1 MYIVERLRVEEE
13 RHEVLAVLRPEGG
26 GEAERVRLTV
36 PDCDSLG
43 LAEGTLLSEEAHDA
57 LLAAGEK
64 LACVQ
69 KAFALLSYG
78 DYSSRRLT
86 EKLRRY
92 FPPAVCERTVSLLA
106 ERGYVDDDR
115 LAARYAKSYAELR
128 SYGPMRI
135 RRELFG
141 KGFSADV
148 IARAVEPYEEEDHS
162 ERIAELLER
171 KYPSADFSDPATRRK
186 ASDFL
191 RRSGYGWEEIS
202 AYFREGF

>member
-1 MYIVERLRVEEE
+1 MYIVERLKVAEA
-13 RHEVLAVLRPEGG
+13 RHEVTAVLRPEGG
-26 GEAERVRLTV
+26 GTAETVRLTV
-36 PDCDSLG
+36 PDCEALG
-43 LAEGTLLSEEAHDA
+43 LAEGAVLSEESRDA
-57 LLAAGEK
+57 VLEAAEK

-69 KAFALLSYG
+69 KALSLLSYG

-86 EKLRRY
+86 EKLRRH
-92 FPPAVCERTVSLLA
+92 FPPEVCARTVALLK

-115 LAARYAKSYAELR
+115 LAARYAKCYAR
-128 SYGPMRI
+128 IRCYGPARI
-135 RRELFG
+135 RQELFG

-148 IARAVEPYEEEDHS
+148 IARAVEPYAEEDHG

-171 KYPSADFSDPATRRK
+171 KFPSADFSDPVVRRK

-202 AYFREGF
+202 SYFREGF